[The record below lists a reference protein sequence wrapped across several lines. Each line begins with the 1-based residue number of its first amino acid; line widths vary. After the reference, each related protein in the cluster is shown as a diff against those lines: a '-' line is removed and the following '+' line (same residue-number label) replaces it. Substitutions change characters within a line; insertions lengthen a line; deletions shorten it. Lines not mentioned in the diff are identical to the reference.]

1 MLRKKAI
8 RNSVNKNLLRML
20 VRKAISSVGI
30 AVRHT
35 VTSPGT
41 STFASSSSQVAVS
54 AEQSK
59 AQPSPIYMDVQ
70 ATSPMVCSILFFEG
84 TVYSREQAV

>member
-1 MLRKKAI
+1 
-8 RNSVNKNLLRML
+8 ML

-35 VTSPGT
+35 VTS
-41 STFASSSSQVAVS
+41 TFASSSSQVAVS

-59 AQPSPIYMDVQ
+59 VQPSPIYMDVQ